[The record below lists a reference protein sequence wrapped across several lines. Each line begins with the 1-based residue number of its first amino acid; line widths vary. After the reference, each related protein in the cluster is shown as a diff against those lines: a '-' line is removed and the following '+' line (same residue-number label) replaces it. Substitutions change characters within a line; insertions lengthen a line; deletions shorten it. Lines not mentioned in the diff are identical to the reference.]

1 MAQYY
6 PGVGKGIICG
16 LFGKSRQAFYD
27 QYNRIELKHS
37 HEALVIEMVQK
48 IRLDMPKIGT
58 IKLHRMIFYNSV
70 QEFSNMGRDRFFNLL
85 RENNLLIQQRKCY
98 VRTTFSNHGFYKW
111 PDLTTALQLNAIEQ
125 LWVSDITY
133 LRVNDGFIYLS
144 LVTDAYSK
152 KIVGFHLSQQL
163 KAQGCIIALNKA
175 IGSLAVNEGNLI
187 HHSDRGVQ
195 YCSESYVS
203 LLQKHAIL
211 ISMTQSGSPYEN
223 AVAERVNGI
232 LKNELGLNQIFL
244 SYNDAIASTSKAI
257 DIYNRKRPH
266 MSCGY
271 LTPELAHKSKQILQK
286 AWKNKKYVKAI

>member
-1 MAQYY
+1 MTQYY

-27 QYNRIELKHS
+27 QYNRIQQEYS
-37 HEALVIEMVQK
+37 DEALVIELVQK

-58 IKLHRMIFYNSV
+58 VKLHRMIFDSTA
-70 QEFSNMGRDRFFNLL
+70 QESWNMGRDRFFDLL
-85 RENNLLIQQRKCY
+85 RENNLLIKQRKRY
-98 VRTTFSNHGFYKW
+98 VRTTFSDHGFYKW
-111 PDLTTALQLNAIEQ
+111 PDLTIALQLNAVEQ

-133 LRVNDGFIYLS
+133 LRITDGFVYLS
-144 LVTDAYSK
+144 LITDAYSK

-175 IGSLAVNEGNLI
+175 IAALAVNKGTLI

-195 YCSESYVS
+195 YCCEPYVS
-203 LLQKHAIL
+203 KLQQHTIL

-223 AVAERVNGI
+223 AIAERVNGI
-232 LKNELGLNQIFL
+232 LKNELGLNQTFL
-244 SYNDAIASTSKAI
+244 SYNDAIAPTHNAI

-271 LTPELAHKSKQILQK
+271 LTPEHAHKSKQALQK